1 MIYLI
6 DGHNLLHK
14 FKEIKHRIYSDHLYV
29 RDFLITQLLVHFKNN
44 PSFQLYLYFD
54 NKTQFLNLRQ
64 KIRGI
69 TVIYAKRGKTAD
81 DMIKSDVRKMYSI
94 NDRIVVIS
102 DDRGIT
108 NVVRGGNVFIKS
120 SSEFV
125 KSIKNKPIE
134 GGKIEKK
141 HLTSQLSD
149 SEVENWMNIFGEE
162 DEKEN

>member
-29 RDFLITQLLVHFKNN
+29 RDFLITRLLVHFKKN
-44 PSFQLYLYFD
+44 PSYQLFLYFD

-69 TVIYAKRGKTAD
+69 TVIYAKPGKTAD

-94 NDRIVVIS
+94 NDTIVVVS

-108 NVVRGGNVFIKS
+108 NVVRGGNVFVKS

-125 KSIKNKPIE
+125 KTLKNKRIE
-134 GGKIEKK
+134 GVNTEKD
-141 HLTSQLSD
+141 HLTSKLSD